1 MKLIPTP
8 LPGVVLVEPRV
19 FGDERGFFYES
30 FNAPRFAEHG
40 LPTEWKQDN
49 HSRSRGGVLR
59 GLHYQLHRPQGKL
72 VTCVRGEVF
81 DVAVDI
87 RRGSP
92 TFGHW
97 TSVVLSGDKPQY
109 LWIPPGFAHG
119 FCVLSDVADFVYKCT
134 DVYQA
139 DDDRGVLWSDPAIGI
154 DWPIAEPALSP
165 KDMQYLPL
173 DPTRPDLPDYVTP

>member
-1 MKLIPTP
+1 MKVIDTA
-8 LPGVVLVEPRV
+8 LPGVRLIEPRV

-30 FNAPRFAEHG
+30 FHAPRFAEHG
-40 LPTEWKQDN
+40 LPTEWTQDN

-92 TFGHW
+92 TFGRW
-97 TSVVLSGDKPQY
+97 IGVTLSGDRPQY

-119 FCVLSDVADFVYKCT
+119 FCVLSEVADFVYKCT
-134 DVYQA
+134 DIYQA
-139 DDDRGVLWSDPAIGI
+139 DDDRGVLWSDPSIGI
-154 DWPIAEPALSP
+154 EWPLAQPSLSG
-165 KDMQYLPL
+165 KDVTYLPL
-173 DPTRPDLPDYVTP
+173 DPARTDLPRYVTP